1 MYDIHSR
8 PGSSYRQGLIILLAL
23 VGAGLVVGSLI
34 SGGVWTL
41 MTGRSIFTMQED
53 MNDPAYLNAMRVMQ
67 LVATLFVFFIPA
79 VITAMVLNKKPYR
92 FLGFNFWF
100 SRKQVI
106 MTMLIMLA
114 ALPLVGALGELN
126 KMIPLTKSL
135 TEKFQQ
141 LEDTYADQV
150 KILANIKTPADF
162 LLSLLVMAVAPAIF
176 EETMFRGGLQNLLQ
190 KLMKNP
196 WLAIGITSILF
207 SAIHISFYGFLP
219 RVALGVVLGLL
230 FYYSGSI
237 WLCILGHFFNN
248 ALVVT
253 QIYVYQRQGKS
264 VEEAMNETFPI
275 WYGILGLAALYF
287 LFRFFRRNA
296 EQDRKTLVPQEQV
309 AVEDQWM
316 T

>member
-8 PGSSYRQGLIILLAL
+8 PGTSYRQGLIILLAA
-23 VGAGLVVGSLI
+23 VGIGLVVGSLI
-34 SGGVWTL
+34 SGGVWAM

-79 VITAMVLNKKPYR
+79 VITAMVLSKKPYR

-100 SRKQVI
+100 SSRQVI
-106 MTMLIMLA
+106 MTILIMLA

-126 KMIPLTKSL
+126 KMIPLTKAL
-135 TEKFQQ
+135 TDKFQQ

-162 LLSLLVMAVAPAIF
+162 VISLLVMAVAPAVF

-230 FYYSGSI
+230 FYYSGSL

-253 QIYVYQRQGKS
+253 QIYVYQKQGKS

-275 WYGILGLAALYF
+275 WYGILALAALWF
-287 LFRFFRRNA
+287 LFRNFKKTA
-296 EQDRKTLVPQEQV
+296 ERDRKTLVPQEQV
-309 AVEDQWM
+309 ALEDQWM